1 MILSMTGQGT
11 CSTSCRGDESRLAI
25 SASGECHHA
34 RIKIDQVI
42 LLTAMR
48 IMAGITGRSCEPA
61 RHMLAVQIVSVL
73 EACVGCCG
81 AGYIGG
87 VIMTF
92 ETNFCIWNHRIIT
105 ARVDRRVIRF
115 DSSTAIK
122 NV

>member
-1 MILSMTGQGT
+1 MIFPMTGKSA
-11 CSTSCRGDESRLAI
+11 CSTCGRGDESRLAI

-34 RIKIDQVI
+34 CIKIDQVI

>member
-1 MILSMTGQGT
+1 MIFPMTGKGA
-11 CSTSCRGDESRLAI
+11 CSTCGRGNISCLAI
-25 SASGECHHA
+25 SASGKCHHA

-48 IMAGITGRSCEPA
+48 IMAGITGRCCESA
-61 RHMLAVQIVSVL
+61 RHMFTVQIVPIL
-73 EACVGCCG
+73 EARVGCRV
-81 AGYIGG
+81 AGYIRG
-87 VIMTF
+87 VIMTL
-92 ETNFCIWNHRIIT
+92 ETNFCIWNRRIIA